1 MEVRQSSCRRRP
13 AHLPREYAQFLGH
26 SDRRPQSGPWRAELF
41 RSRQNKQQM
50 REHLKDKEIFLVKL
64 FGVKDQKIS
73 KAIFLALNS
82 F

>member
-1 MEVRQSSCRRRP
+1 MRQSSCRRRP

-64 FGVKDQKIS
+64 FGVKDQKKI
-73 KAIFLALNS
+73 LLNLS
-82 F
+82 LL